1 MELPAFL
8 SAVAMRVRHWLV
20 CSATSASSA
29 PTGPVPETWMWLPM
43 RTAREKPMMGSKG
56 EVPGML
62 VRLVMRVRCL
72 ADMVP
77 DRAGPFFHFGEQ
89 GKLAILPFANVGDN
103 GSLRRK
109 DLFRRQGK
117 VTAQGTILGFD
128 GRESLGGP
136 GENFVRLLYSV
147 ARRDVLRTVSVFV
160 SDAYQ

>member
-77 DRAGPFFHFGEQ
+77 DRAGRFFHFGEQ
-89 GKLAILPFANVGDN
+89 GKLAILPFPNVGDN
-103 GSLRRK
+103 GPY
-109 DLFRRQGK
+109 DGK
-117 VTAQGTILGFD
+117 TYFA
-128 GRESLGGP
+128 GRESLP
-136 GENFVRLLYSV
+136 RRAAFSASSV
-147 ARRDVLRTVSVFV
+147 ASFSRTGARTSCNSSIV
-160 SDAYQ
+160 